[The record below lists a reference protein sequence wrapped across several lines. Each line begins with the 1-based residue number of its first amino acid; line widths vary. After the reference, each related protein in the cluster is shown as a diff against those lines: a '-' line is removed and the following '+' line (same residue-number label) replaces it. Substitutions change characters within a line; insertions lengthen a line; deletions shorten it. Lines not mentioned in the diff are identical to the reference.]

1 MKGNKKVKTL
11 TIGKNISSIGECA
24 FKNMKKL
31 KTVFI
36 SSGNIKEIG
45 KDAFSGI
52 YKKATIKIK
61 AGKTKYK
68 ALAALIK
75 DSGVGEKVKIKRL
88 K

>member
-1 MKGNKKVKTL
+1 
-11 TIGKNISSIGECA
+11 
-24 FKNMKKL
+24 MKKL
-31 KTVFI
+31 KTIII

-61 AGKTKYK
+61 TTKTKYK
-68 ALAALIK
+68 AVVALIQA
-75 DSGVGEKVKIKRL
+75 SGVGEKVKIKRI